1 MLAVEHDLENL
12 LAPPMAW
19 QPTPF
24 ELAPFRVSRETG
36 SESGRPVLIRHDDV
50 PAEISQQ
57 RLAILIG
64 DIVAYSRLVEEDAI
78 GTVQQIRAMRRS
90 ILIPLAQRYR
100 ACTCRGFGGDGVLMG
115 FADPAASI
123 RCALE
128 LRRRLATLCQEIPRA
143 RRIRL
148 RLGLSFGVG
157 ILVDG
162 TIYGTSVNV
171 AARLQALARPGC
183 ICVCGDLVA
192 AAQGPIRLEF
202 EEMGEHALKN
212 IKHPVNVYRLVAARV
227 A

>member
-1 MLAVEHDLENL
+1 MLTVEHDLENL

-19 QPTPF
+19 QSTRF
-24 ELAPFRVSRETG
+24 ELAPFGVSRDTG
-36 SESGRPVLIRHDDV
+36 SASGRLASAPAGDV
-50 PAEISQQ
+50 SADISRQ

-64 DIVAYSRLVEEDAI
+64 DIVSYSRLVEEDAV
-78 GTVQQIRAMRRS
+78 GTVRQIRAMRRS

-100 ACTCRGFGGDGVLMG
+100 ACACRGFGGDGVLMG
-115 FADPAASI
+115 FADPAAAI
-123 RCALE
+123 RCALD
-128 LRRRLATLCQEIPRA
+128 LRRRLATLCQEVPRA

-171 AARLQALARPGC
+171 AARLQVLARPGC

-192 AAQGPIRLEF
+192 AAQSSIRVELK
-202 EEMGEHALKN
+202 EMGAHALKN
-212 IKHPVNVYRLVAARV
+212 IKRPVHVYRLVAARAV
-227 A
+227 

>member
-1 MLAVEHDLENL
+1 MLTVEHDLENL
-12 LAPPMAW
+12 LAPPIVW
-19 QPTPF
+19 QPIPF
-24 ELAPFRVSRETG
+24 ELASLPATREIG
-36 SESGRPVLIRHDDV
+36 SASAWPVPADDV
-50 PAEISQQ
+50 PAEMVRQ

-64 DIVAYSRLVEEDAI
+64 DIVGYSRLVEEDAI
-78 GTVQQIRAMRRS
+78 GTVLQIRAMRRS

-100 ACTCRGFGGDGVLMG
+100 ACICRGFGGDGMLMG

-128 LRRRLATLCQEIPRA
+128 LRRRLATLCQEIPRT

-192 AAQGPIRLEF
+192 AAQGSIRLEF
-202 EEMGEHALKN
+202 KEMGEHALKN
-212 IKHPVNVYRLVAARV
+212 IKHPVNVYQLLAARGV
-227 A
+227 